1 MASLQN
7 LKELYEETYYELYKS
22 TSLTPV
28 DRKRFTE
35 VFSEVKQLKENA
47 LKSSTK
53 NSKDYLLKQA
63 HSKLRTARD
72 ELLEIRKANEIT
84 KYKEEVRKLK
94 ELFKDKKLSSSEKE
108 YIAKKAGE
116 INNFNLEDWMI
127 YLKNNSKL
135 LGESIGQSINSVFLR
150 GF

>member
-1 MASLQN
+1 MSSLQN
-7 LKELYEETYYELYKS
+7 LKELYSETF
-22 TSLTPV
+22 SLFQNTPV
-28 DRKRFTE
+28 DRKKYTE
-35 VFSEVKQLKENA
+35 IFSEVKQLKENA

-63 HSKLRTARD
+63 HSKLQSINN
-72 ELLEIRKANEIT
+72 ELLEIKKANELIR
-84 KYKEEVRKLK
+84 YKDEVQKLK

-116 INNFNLEDWMI
+116 INNFNIEDWMI

>member
-63 HSKLRTARD
+63 HSKLQVVNN
-72 ELLEIRKANEIT
+72 ELLEIKKANEIT

-116 INNFNLEDWMI
+116 INNFNIEDWMM
-127 YLKNNSKL
+127 YLKNNSKI
-135 LGESIGQSINSVFLR
+135 LGESIGQSINSVFMR

>member
-1 MASLQN
+1 MASLEN
-7 LKELYEETYYELYKS
+7 LKELYTKTFALYKS
-22 TSLTPV
+22 TPMEQT

-35 VFSEVKQLKENA
+35 IFSETKQLKENA

-53 NSKDYLLKQA
+53 NSKDYLLNQA
-63 HSKLRTARD
+63 HSKLKSVNN
-72 ELLEIRKANEIT
+72 ELLEIRKANEVL
-84 KYKEEVRKLK
+84 KYQNEVQKLK
-94 ELFKDKKLSSSEKE
+94 ELFKDKNLSSSEKE
-108 YIAKKAGE
+108 YIRKKAGE

-135 LGESIGQSINSVFLR
+135 FGESIGQSINSVFMR

>member
-63 HSKLRTARD
+63 HSKLKSVNN
-72 ELLEIRKANEIT
+72 ELLEISKENEIT
-84 KYKEEVRKLK
+84 KYKMEVQKLK
-94 ELFKDKKLSSSEKE
+94 ELFKDKNLSSSEKE
-108 YIAKKAGE
+108 YIRKKAGE
-116 INNFNLEDWMI
+116 VNNFNPENWMI
-127 YLKNNSKL
+127 HLKNNSKL

>member
-7 LKELYEETYYELYKS
+7 LKELYEATYELFKS
-22 TSLTPV
+22 TPLEPI

-35 VFSEVKQLKENA
+35 IFSEAKILKENA
-47 LKSSTK
+47 LKSSSK
-53 NSKDYLLKQA
+53 NSKDYLLNQA
-63 HSKLRTARD
+63 HLKLKSVNN
-72 ELLEIRKANEIT
+72 ELLEIKQANEIT
-84 KYKEEVRKLK
+84 RYKMEVQKLK
-94 ELFKDKKLSSSEKE
+94 ELFKDKNLSSSEKE
-108 YIAKKAGE
+108 YIRKKAGE
-116 INNFNLEDWMI
+116 VNNFNPENWMI

>member
-1 MASLQN
+1 MASLEN
-7 LKELYEETYYELYKS
+7 LKELYTETFALYKS
-22 TSLTPV
+22 TPMEQT

-35 VFSEVKQLKENA
+35 IFSETKQLKENA

-53 NSKDYLLKQA
+53 NAKDYLLKQA
-63 HSKLRTARD
+63 HSKLQSVNN
-72 ELLEIRKANEIT
+72 ELLEIKKTNEIT
-84 KYKEEVRKLK
+84 RYKDEVQKLK

-127 YLKNNSKL
+127 YLKNHSKL
-135 LGESIGQSINSVFLR
+135 FGESIGQSINSVFMR

>member
-7 LKELYEETYYELYKS
+7 LKELYEETYELYKS

-28 DRKRFTE
+28 DRKRFIE
-35 VFSEVKQLKENA
+35 IFSEAKQLKENA

-63 HSKLRTARD
+63 HSKLQSINN
-72 ELLEIRKANEIT
+72 ELLEIKKANEIT
-84 KYKEEVRKLK
+84 RYKEEVRKLK

-135 LGESIGQSINSVFLR
+135 LGESIGQSINSLFLS

>member
-1 MASLQN
+1 MSSFQN
-7 LKELYEETYYELYKS
+7 LKELYSETF
-22 TSLTPV
+22 SLFQNTPV
-28 DRKRFTE
+28 DRKKYTE
-35 VFSEVKQLKENA
+35 IFSEVKQLKENA

-63 HSKLRTARD
+63 HSKLQSINN
-72 ELLEIRKANEIT
+72 ELLEIKKANELIR
-84 KYKEEVRKLK
+84 YKDEVQKLK

-135 LGESIGQSINSVFLR
+135 FGESIGQSINSVFLR

>member
-1 MASLQN
+1 MASLEN
-7 LKELYEETYYELYKS
+7 LKELYVETYELYKN
-22 TSLTPV
+22 TPLTPIE
-28 DRKRFTE
+28 KKKYTE
-35 VFSEVKQLKENA
+35 IFSEAKQLKENA

-63 HSKLRTARD
+63 HSKLQSVNN
-72 ELLEIRKANEIT
+72 ELLEIKKANELT
-84 KYKEEVRKLK
+84 KYKDEVQKLK
-94 ELFKDKKLSSSEKE
+94 ELFKDKNLSSSEKE

-135 LGESIGQSINSVFLR
+135 FAKSVGESINSVFLS

>member
-7 LKELYEETYYELYKS
+7 LKELYTETFALYKS
-22 TSLTPV
+22 TPMEQT

-35 VFSEVKQLKENA
+35 IFSEAKQLKENA

-63 HSKLRTARD
+63 HSKLKSVYD
-72 ELLEIRKANEIT
+72 ELLEIK
-84 KYKEEVRKLK
+84 KKEEIIRYKDEIQKQK
-94 ELFKDKKLSSSEKE
+94 ELFKDKNLSSSEKE
-108 YIAKKAGE
+108 YIRKKAGE

>member
-7 LKELYEETYYELYKS
+7 LKELYEATYELFKY
-22 TSLTPV
+22 TPLEPI

-35 VFSEVKQLKENA
+35 IFSEAKILKENA
-47 LKSSTK
+47 LKSSSK
-53 NSKDYLLKQA
+53 NSKNYLLNQA
-63 HSKLRTARD
+63 HSKLKSVNN
-72 ELLEIRKANEIT
+72 ELLEIRKVNEVL
-84 KYKEEVRKLK
+84 KYQNEVQKLK
-94 ELFKDKKLSSSEKE
+94 ELFKDKNLSSSEKE

-116 INNFNLEDWMI
+116 VNNFNPENWMI

-135 LGESIGQSINSVFLR
+135 FGESIGQSINSVFLR

>member
-35 VFSEVKQLKENA
+35 IFSEAKQLKENA

-63 HSKLRTARD
+63 HSKLQSINN
-72 ELLEIRKANEIT
+72 ELLEIKKANEIT
-84 KYKEEVRKLK
+84 RYKDEVQKLK

-135 LGESIGQSINSVFLR
+135 FAKSVGESINSVFLR

>member
-1 MASLQN
+1 MASLEN
-7 LKELYEETYYELYKS
+7 LKELYTETFALYKS
-22 TSLTPV
+22 TPMEQT
-28 DRKRFTE
+28 DRKKFTE
-35 VFSEVKQLKENA
+35 IFSEVKQLKENA

-63 HSKLRTARD
+63 HSKLQSINN
-72 ELLEIRKANEIT
+72 ELLEIKKANEIIR
-84 KYKEEVRKLK
+84 YKDEVQKLK

-135 LGESIGQSINSVFLR
+135 LGESIGQSINSVFMR

>member
-1 MASLQN
+1 MEQTDRKKFTEIFSEAKI
-7 LKELYEETYYELYKS
+7 LKEK
-22 TSLTPV
+22 
-28 DRKRFTE
+28 
-35 VFSEVKQLKENA
+35 A
-47 LKSSTK
+47 LKATNN
-53 NSKDYLLKQA
+53 NSKNYLLNQA
-63 HSKLRTARD
+63 HSKLQSVNN
-72 ELLEIRKANEIT
+72 ELLEIKKTEEIIR
-84 KYKEEVRKLK
+84 YKDEIQKLNK
-94 ELFKDKKLSSSEKE
+94 LFKDKKLSSSEKE

>member
-7 LKELYEETYYELYKS
+7 LKELYEETYELYKS
-22 TSLTPV
+22 TPLAPIE
-28 DRKRFTE
+28 KKKFTE
-35 VFSEVKQLKENA
+35 TFSEAKQLKENA

-63 HSKLRTARD
+63 HSKLQSVNN
-72 ELLEIRKANEIT
+72 ELLEIKKANEIT
-84 KYKEEVRKLK
+84 RYKEEVRKLK
-94 ELFKDKKLSSSEKE
+94 ELFQDKKLSSSEKE

-116 INNFNLEDWMI
+116 INNFNIEDWMI

>member
-1 MASLQN
+1 MASLEN
-7 LKELYEETYYELYKS
+7 LKELYEQTFAQYLN
-22 TSLTPV
+22 TPLTPIE
-28 DRKRFTE
+28 KKKYTE
-35 VFSEVKQLKENA
+35 IFSEVKKLKENS

-53 NSKDYLLKQA
+53 NAKDYLLNQA
-63 HSKLRTARD
+63 HSKLQSVNN
-72 ELLEIRKANEIT
+72 ELLEIKKTNEIT
-84 KYKEEVRKLK
+84 RYKDEVQKLK

>member
-1 MASLQN
+1 MSSFQN
-7 LKELYEETYYELYKS
+7 LKELYSETF
-22 TSLTPV
+22 SLFQNTPV
-28 DRKRFTE
+28 DRKKYTE
-35 VFSEVKQLKENA
+35 IFSEVKQLKENA

-63 HSKLRTARD
+63 HSKLQSINN
-72 ELLEIRKANEIT
+72 ELLEIKKANEIT
-84 KYKEEVRKLK
+84 RYKEEVRKLK

-116 INNFNLEDWMI
+116 INNFNIEDWMI

-135 LGESIGQSINSVFLR
+135 LGESIGQSINSVFMR

>member
-53 NSKDYLLKQA
+53 NAKDYLLNQA
-63 HSKLRTARD
+63 HSKLQVVNN
-72 ELLEIRKANEIT
+72 ELLEIKKANEIT
-84 KYKEEVRKLK
+84 RYKDEVQKLK

-116 INNFNLEDWMI
+116 INNFNIEDWMI

>member
-1 MASLQN
+1 MASLEN
-7 LKELYEETYYELYKS
+7 LKELYTETFALYKS
-22 TSLTPV
+22 TPMEQT

-35 VFSEVKQLKENA
+35 IFSEAKQLKENA

-63 HSKLRTARD
+63 HSKLKFVNN
-72 ELLEIRKANEIT
+72 ELLEIRKANEVL
-84 KYKEEVRKLK
+84 KYQNEVQKLK
-94 ELFKDKKLSSSEKE
+94 ELFKDKNLSSSEKE
-108 YIAKKAGE
+108 YIRKKAGE
-116 INNFNLEDWMI
+116 VNNFNIEDWMI

>member
-35 VFSEVKQLKENA
+35 IFSEAKQLKENA

-63 HSKLRTARD
+63 HSKLQSINN
-72 ELLEIRKANEIT
+72 ELLEIKKANELT
-84 KYKEEVRKLK
+84 RYKDEVQKLK

>member
-1 MASLQN
+1 MASLEN
-7 LKELYEETYYELYKS
+7 LKELYTETFALYKS
-22 TSLTPV
+22 TPMEQT
-28 DRKRFTE
+28 DRKKFTE
-35 VFSEVKQLKENA
+35 IFSEVKQLKENA

-63 HSKLRTARD
+63 HSKLQSINN
-72 ELLEIRKANEIT
+72 ELLEIKKANEIIR
-84 KYKEEVRKLK
+84 YKDEVQKLK

-116 INNFNLEDWMI
+116 INNFNIEDWMI

-135 LGESIGQSINSVFLR
+135 LGESIGQSINSVFMR

>member
-1 MASLQN
+1 MASLEN
-7 LKELYEETYYELYKS
+7 LKELYTEIFALYKS
-22 TSLTPV
+22 TPMEQT

-35 VFSEVKQLKENA
+35 IFSEAKQLKENA
-47 LKSSTK
+47 LKSSSK
-53 NSKDYLLKQA
+53 NSKDYLLNQA
-63 HSKLRTARD
+63 HSKLQSINN
-72 ELLEIRKANEIT
+72 ELLEIKKANEIT
-84 KYKEEVRKLK
+84 RYKEEVRKLK

-116 INNFNLEDWMI
+116 INNFNIEDWMI
-127 YLKNNSKL
+127 YLKNHSKL

>member
-1 MASLQN
+1 MASLEN
-7 LKELYEETYYELYKS
+7 LKELFTETFSLYKS
-22 TSLTPV
+22 TPMEQT

-35 VFSEVKQLKENA
+35 IFSEAKQLKENA

-63 HSKLRTARD
+63 HSKLKFVNN
-72 ELLEIRKANEIT
+72 ELLEIRKANEVL
-84 KYKEEVRKLK
+84 KYQNEVQKLK
-94 ELFKDKKLSSSEKE
+94 ELFKDKNLSSSEKE
-108 YIAKKAGE
+108 YIRKKAGE
-116 INNFNLEDWMI
+116 VNNFNIEDWMI

-135 LGESIGQSINSVFLR
+135 FGESIGQSINSVFLR

>member
-1 MASLQN
+1 MASLEN
-7 LKELYEETYYELYKS
+7 LKELYTETFALYKS
-22 TSLTPV
+22 TPMEQT

-35 VFSEVKQLKENA
+35 IFSETKQLKENA

-63 HSKLRTARD
+63 HSKLQSVNN
-72 ELLEIRKANEIT
+72 ELLEIKKANELT
-84 KYKEEVRKLK
+84 KYKDEVQKLK

-135 LGESIGQSINSVFLR
+135 FGESIGQSINSVFLR

>member
-63 HSKLRTARD
+63 HSKLQSVNN
-72 ELLEIRKANEIT
+72 ELLEIKKANELT
-84 KYKEEVRKLK
+84 KYKDEVQKLK

-116 INNFNLEDWMI
+116 INNFNIEDWMI

-135 LGESIGQSINSVFLR
+135 LGESIGQSINSVFMR

>member
-7 LKELYEETYYELYKS
+7 LKELYEETYELYKN
-22 TSLTPV
+22 TSLEPT

-35 VFSEVKQLKENA
+35 IFSEAKILKEKA
-47 LKSSTK
+47 LKATNN
-53 NSKDYLLKQA
+53 NSKNYLLNQA
-63 HSKLRTARD
+63 HSKLKSVNN
-72 ELLEIRKANEIT
+72 ELLEIRKVNEVL
-84 KYKEEVRKLK
+84 KYQNEVQKLK
-94 ELFKDKKLSSSEKE
+94 ELFKDKNLSSSEKE
-108 YIAKKAGE
+108 YIRKKAGE

-135 LGESIGQSINSVFLR
+135 FGESIGQSINSVFLR

>member
-1 MASLQN
+1 MASLEN
-7 LKELYEETYYELYKS
+7 LKELFTETFSLYKS
-22 TSLTPV
+22 TLMEQT

-35 VFSEVKQLKENA
+35 IFSEAKQLKENA

-53 NSKDYLLKQA
+53 NAKNYLLNQA
-63 HSKLRTARD
+63 HSKLQSVNN
-72 ELLEIRKANEIT
+72 ELLEIKKTEEIIR
-84 KYKEEVRKLK
+84 YKEEVQKLK
-94 ELFKDKKLSSSEKE
+94 ELFKDKKLSVSEKE
-108 YIAKKAGE
+108 YIRKKAGE

-135 LGESIGQSINSVFLR
+135 LGESIGQSINSVFMR

>member
-1 MASLQN
+1 MASLEN
-7 LKELYEETYYELYKS
+7 LKELYTETFALFKNTLPLE
-22 TSLTPV
+22 PM
-28 DRKRFTE
+28 DRKKFTQI
-35 VFSEVKQLKENA
+35 FTEVKQLKENA

-63 HSKLRTARD
+63 HSKLRTVKD
-72 ELLEIRKANEIT
+72 ELLEIKKTEEIIR
-84 KYKEEVRKLK
+84 YKEEVQKLK
-94 ELFKDKKLSSSEKE
+94 ELFKDKNLSSSEKE
-108 YIAKKAGE
+108 YIRKKAGE

-135 LGESIGQSINSVFLR
+135 FGESIGQSINSVFLR

>member
-1 MASLQN
+1 MSSLQN
-7 LKELYEETYYELYKS
+7 LKELYEATYELFKN
-22 TSLTPV
+22 TPLEPI

-35 VFSEVKQLKENA
+35 TFSEVKQLKENA

-53 NSKDYLLKQA
+53 NSKDYLLNQV
-63 HSKLRTARD
+63 HSKLQSVNN
-72 ELLEIRKANEIT
+72 ELLEISKANEIL
-84 KYKEEVRKLK
+84 KFEKEIKNLK
-94 ELFKDKKLSSSEKE
+94 EVFKNRNLSESEKK
-108 YIAKKAGE
+108 YIRKKAGE

-135 LGESIGQSINSVFLR
+135 FGESIGQSINSVFLR

>member
-53 NSKDYLLKQA
+53 NAKDYLLNQA
-63 HSKLRTARD
+63 HSKLQAVND
-72 ELLEIRKANEIT
+72 ELLEIKKANEIT
-84 KYKEEVRKLK
+84 RYKDEVQKLK

-116 INNFNLEDWMI
+116 INNFNIEDWMI

>member
-35 VFSEVKQLKENA
+35 IFSEAKQLKENA

-63 HSKLRTARD
+63 HSKLQSINN
-72 ELLEIRKANEIT
+72 ELLEIKKANEIT
-84 KYKEEVRKLK
+84 RYKDEVQKLK

-116 INNFNLEDWMI
+116 INNFNIEDWMI

-135 LGESIGQSINSVFLR
+135 LGESIGQSINSVFMR

>member
-63 HSKLRTARD
+63 HSKLQSINN
-72 ELLEIRKANEIT
+72 ELLEIKKANELIR
-84 KYKEEVRKLK
+84 YKDEVQKLK

-116 INNFNLEDWMI
+116 INNFNIEDWMI

>member
-1 MASLQN
+1 MASLEN
-7 LKELYEETYYELYKS
+7 LKELYSETFSLYQN
-22 TSLTPV
+22 TPV

-35 VFSEVKQLKENA
+35 IFSEVKQLKENA

-63 HSKLRTARD
+63 HSKLQSINN
-72 ELLEIRKANEIT
+72 ELLEIKKANEIT
-84 KYKEEVRKLK
+84 RYKEEVRKLK

-116 INNFNLEDWMI
+116 INNFNIEDWMI